1 MYLFYFLNIF
11 FFQFLLYLCLTIYFF
26 FKLSAESRKE
36 PKLFNQD
43 TSFFFSIF
51 MLLFTFFFFYSSL
64 LSNGQESSLISL
76 SLAKA
81 LAALPLF
88 FLFFIF
94 TFLFLSLLNI
104 SAFKAQLS
112 SLFLFIFNI
121 TFLFFFFMLFS
132 FTNHF
137 ELFCL
142 FEYLNSLLVL
152 FILISVPTLKPT
164 LNLLKTPQ
172 GYNTKFMSS
181 YFFLPALLNYF
192 FLLFL
197 ISICLF
203 YIYLYFLSDLL
214 FLISFN
220 DLKFF
225 QGQTFFATFLLLFLV
240 FKLGVAPLHFWKL
253 EIFESFRFVHF
264 SFFST
269 TYFFSSLITFQ
280 ILLLQLPLLSS
291 STSFL
296 LFTLIITYNLFFV
309 FFHINSVLNLR
320 QFLVLSALLNLNL
333 AFLSL
338 VLNEEGAQP
347 FFLLFVTS
355 YIFLAFTFYFFFVF
369 LGSNP
374 KYFSSL
380 PLTLNQVT
388 RYLFYTFPIL
398 SFAGAAPTLAFFFKL
413 IFLLTNLH
421 TETLFIISFYIFT
434 IILSF
439 VFYFQLFKTNAD
451 QVLVQPEKACV
462 YSLKANFAVLFV
474 LTLLSIL
481 GLTPLFATNLYF
493 LTEGFQTYL
502 TLFFTRS

>member
-1 MYLFYFLNIF
+1 MFYFLNIF
-11 FFQFLLYLCLTIYFF
+11 FFQFILYICIAAYFF
-26 FKLSAESRKE
+26 FKISSESRKE
-36 PKLFNQD
+36 PKLFSQGS
-43 TSFFFSIF
+43 SFFFHFLS
-51 MLLFTFFFFYSSL
+51 LFFVFFFFYSSL
-64 LSNGQESSLISL
+64 RLSGQESSLTSL
-76 SLAKA
+76 SLTKA
-81 LAALPLF
+81 VAALPLF
-88 FLFFIF
+88 FLFFLF
-94 TFLFLSLLNI
+94 TFFFLSLLNV

-112 SLFLFIFNI
+112 SLFLFIFNGFFI
-121 TFLFFFFMLFS
+121 FFFFMLFS

-152 FILISVPTLKPT
+152 YILVSVPTVKPS

-197 ISICLF
+197 ISVCLF
-203 YIYLYFLSDLL
+203 YVYLYFISDTF

-220 DLKFF
+220 DLKFL
-225 QGQTFFATFLLLFLV
+225 QRTSFFSLFLLLFLI

-269 TYFFSSLITFQ
+269 LYFFSSLLTFQ
-280 ILLLQLPLLSS
+280 VILLQLPLLST
-291 STSFL
+291 STSLFL
-296 LFTLIITYNLFFV
+296 FSLIITYNLFFV

-338 VLNEEGAQP
+338 VLNEEGSQP
-347 FFLLFVTS
+347 FFLIFVLS
-355 YIFLAFTFYFFFVF
+355 YILLAFTFYFFFVF
-369 LGSNP
+369 LGTNS

-380 PLTLNQVT
+380 KLTLNT
-388 RYLFYTFPIL
+388 FSRYLFYLFPLL

-421 TETLFIISFYIFT
+421 THTLFIISLYIFT

-439 VFYFQLFKTNAD
+439 VFYFQLFKSNNS
-451 QVLVQPEKACV
+451 QLLVQPEKSSV
-462 YSLKANFAVLFV
+462 YSLKASPFLLF
-474 LTLLSIL
+474 LISFISLLGI
-481 GLTPLFATNLYF
+481 TPIFSTNLYF
-493 LTEGFQTYL
+493 FMEGFQAYL
-502 TLFFTRS
+502 TTLFFSS